1 MNLISQLPTENL
13 SLRNTVKI
21 NFTTH
26 ISTMKIAVFVSGGG
40 TNLQNII
47 DAIQDGTLQNT
58 QIEMVM
64 ADRDCFAIERALEVD
79 IRTYLLEDRK
89 NFSEDAQHNLEGE
102 DVDLI
107 VLAGFLS
114 ILTPEFV
121 QKWENKI
128 INVHPALLPKYGGK
142 GMYGKKVHEAVLAN
156 NEKESGAT
164 VHYVTA
170 GVDEGEIIIQK
181 AFPIKPGENVDWLA
195 WRISQ
200 VEKEILIDAIKKLE
214 K

>member
-1 MNLISQLPTENL
+1 
-13 SLRNTVKI
+13 
-21 NFTTH
+21 
-26 ISTMKIAVFVSGGG
+26 MKIAVFVSGGG

-58 QIEMVM
+58 TIEMVM
-64 ADRDCFAIERALEVD
+64 ADRDCLAVERALDVD
-79 IRTYLLEDRK
+79 IPTYLLEDRK
-89 NFSEDAQHNLEGE
+89 TFSEDALHNLEGE
-102 DVDLI
+102 DIDLI

-114 ILTPEFV
+114 ILSKEFV
-121 QKWENKI
+121 EKWDKKI
-128 INVHPALLPKYGGK
+128 INIHPALLPKYGGK

-170 GVDEGEIIIQK
+170 GIDEGEIILQQ

-200 VEKEILIDAIKKLE
+200 VEKELMIKAIQKLE

>member
-1 MNLISQLPTENL
+1 
-13 SLRNTVKI
+13 
-21 NFTTH
+21 
-26 ISTMKIAVFVSGGG
+26 MKIAVFVSGGG

-89 NFSEDAQHNLEGE
+89 NFSENAQHNLEGE
-102 DVDLI
+102 DIDLI

-200 VEKEILIDAIKKLE
+200 VEKEVLIDAIKKLE
-214 K
+214 SDN